1 MSHLRDIQKL
11 RQSRNPQTNN
21 QIYSHRLSQAT
32 DIYNINFDK
41 YTNESDTNTQHPNK
55 NQPLMDNHHHHQ
67 YNNPHVNYG
76 QNNMK

>member
-21 QIYSHRLSQAT
+21 QIYSHRFSQPT

-41 YTNESDTNTQHPNK
+41 YTNEPDTNTLHLNK
-55 NQPLMDNHHHHQ
+55 NQPLMDNHHHQ